1 MQRGKMT
8 PYIEIKGKHQH
19 LDRARTRNE
28 PLVHSSQPYSYH
40 HPYSYPKQFLS
51 TWTKEKGN
59 LPRICMHLFIINCK
73 YSHSASFFSFISL
86 KDGSLSGK
94 KKSERKAR
102 QLLTDLPLPPE
113 LPGGMPSP
121 HSPPEDK
128 KSQTLRRRPKYVAA
142 HLAPHRLS
150 SCYRL
155 LCIH

>member
-1 MQRGKMT
+1 MT

-73 YSHSASFFSFISL
+73 YLLTLCVSFFL
-86 KDGSLSGK
+86 H
-94 KKSERKAR
+94 
-102 QLLTDLPLPPE
+102 QLEGRL
-113 LPGGMPSP
+113 
-121 HSPPEDK
+121 
-128 KSQTLRRRPKYVAA
+128 TLREEEVREKGTPA
-142 HLAPHRLS
+142 S
-150 SCYRL
+150 YRL
-155 LCIH
+155 ASSP